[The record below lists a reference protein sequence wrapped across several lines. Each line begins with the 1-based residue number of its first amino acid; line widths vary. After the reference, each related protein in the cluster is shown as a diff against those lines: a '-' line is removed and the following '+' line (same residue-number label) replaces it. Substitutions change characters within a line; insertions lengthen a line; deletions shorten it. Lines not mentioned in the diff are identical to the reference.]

1 MSNKPFWA
9 WQLLGAMVLVALV
22 AGAVHGDSLPA
33 AAAENG
39 KKYLYVREKTNRNDH
54 PDIDRFLAY
63 LGLPKGLSWCAA
75 YVLFNWKEAA
85 EAQGVK
91 QPLPRYGR
99 VAMLKKVCEQ
109 NPLKY
114 RWIPAEQVRMGSVKL
129 QKGDLPMWASGTI
142 RNGDFN
148 GHIGMTLEQFTL
160 RSFQDIEGNTGP
172 GNAGDQREGNG
183 VYIRT
188 RTIEGGNFRILGFCR
203 VRQ

>member
-1 MSNKPFWA
+1 MKA
-9 WQLLGAMVLVALV
+9 VVIGILLLLIAVFLVGPV
-22 AGAVHGDSLPA
+22 AVVWSADLPSS
-33 AAAENG
+33 AAEHG
-39 KKYLYVREKTNRNDH
+39 KKFLHIREKTGHNDH
-54 PDIDRFLAY
+54 PDIDKFLKY

-75 YVLFNWKEAA
+75 YVLFNWKEASD
-85 EAQGVK
+85 ELNEK

-99 VAMLKKVCEQ
+99 VAMLKSTCER

-114 RWIPAEQVRMGSVKL
+114 RWITADEVRLGSVRL

-148 GHIGMTLEQFTL
+148 GHIGMELQQF
-160 RSFQDIEGNTGP
+160 SPIAFQDIEGNTGS
-172 GNAGDQREGNG
+172 GNTGSQREGNG

-188 RTIEGGNFRILGFCR
+188 RTIAGGNFRILGFCR